1 MSNLLAPAT
10 DPSEENDRPELMV
23 EDRRSGGEILI
34 DALRIHGADMV
45 FCLPG
50 ESFLA
55 AIDALAGASDAIRTI
70 VTRHEAGAA
79 HMAEAYGKLTGRP
92 GICFATRGPG
102 ASHAAIGVHT
112 AAQDSTPMILFIG
125 QVARDMLG
133 REAWQE
139 VDFRQMF
146 GGMAKWVVEIDRAE
160 RIPELVSR
168 AFHVAVSGRPGP
180 VVVSLPE
187 DMLAE
192 EVAVTDARPYQ
203 RSAAYPATDQL
214 LRLDE
219 MIAAAERP
227 IVIVGGGGWNGQAC
241 ADLKTF
247 VEAFELPVAAGFR
260 RQDILD
266 NRHPNYIGHAGL
278 GPSLTLVRRIR
289 SADLIIAIGGRL
301 GETTTSGYTL
311 FEVPRPSQ
319 PFVHVH
325 PDPNELGRVYQA
337 DLPINAGMPEFA
349 AAVARTKP
357 SPRVQNGIARRRAW
371 VAAARA
377 DFVAEQIPGPMPGPL
392 DLGAVMLHLRAAL
405 PADAVISNGA
415 GNYAI
420 WVHKFYRYGGFRTQ
434 LAPTSGAMG
443 YGLPA
448 AIAAKLVRADCTAVC
463 FAGDGCFLMSAN
475 ELATAGQYGLGVIVI
490 VVNNGMYGSIRM
502 HQEKDYPGRVH
513 ATTLDNPDFVALAR
527 AFGGY
532 GELVMDAEAF
542 AAAFARAK
550 AFADE
555 RCKPAVLELRID
567 PEAITPTATLTQLRE
582 RAKAARGSGTQQ

>member
-1 MSNLLAPAT
+1 
-10 DPSEENDRPELMV
+10 
-23 EDRRSGGEILI
+23 
-34 DALRIHGADMV
+34 
-45 FCLPG
+45 
-50 ESFLA
+50 
-55 AIDALAGASDAIRTI
+55 
-70 VTRHEAGAA
+70 
-79 HMAEAYGKLTGRP
+79 MAEAYGKLTGEP
-92 GICFATRGPG
+92 GICFVTRGPG

-125 QVARDMLG
+125 QVARGMLG

-192 EVAVTDARPYQ
+192 EVVAADARPYR
-203 RSAAYPATDQL
+203 RSAAHPSADQL
-214 LRLDE
+214 SRLVE
-219 MIAAAERP
+219 MVADAERP
-227 IVIVGGGGWNGQAC
+227 LVIVGGGGWNARAC
-241 ADLKTF
+241 EDLKTF
-247 VEAFELPVAAGFR
+247 IELFDLPVVAGFR

-278 GPSLTLVRRIR
+278 GPSAALVRRIR
-289 SADLIIAIGGRL
+289 SADLIIAVGGRL

-319 PFVHVH
+319 RFVHVH
-325 PDPNELGRVYQA
+325 ADPNELGRVYQA
-337 DLPINAGMPEFA
+337 DLLVNAGMPEFA
-349 AAVARTKP
+349 AA
-357 SPRVQNGIARRRAW
+357 IARLQPSDGSQASRGVVRKDW
-371 VAAARA
+371 VAAGRA
-377 DFVAEQIPGPMPGPL
+377 EFVSDQTPGSMPGPV
-392 DLGAVMLHLRAAL
+392 DLGAVMLHLREVL
-405 PADAVISNGA
+405 PADAIISNGA

-420 WVHKFYRYGGFRTQ
+420 WVHKFHRYGGFRTQ
-434 LAPTSGAMG
+434 LAPTSGSMG

-448 AIAAKLVRADCTAVC
+448 AIAAKLAHPERTAVC

-475 ELATAGQYGLGVIVI
+475 ELATAARHGLGVIAI
-490 VVNNGMYGSIRM
+490 IINNSMYGSIRM
-502 HQEKDYPGRVH
+502 HQEKEYPGRVH
-513 ATTLDNPDFVALAR
+513 ATALDNPDFAALAR
-527 AFGGY
+527 AFGGH
-532 GELVMDAEAF
+532 GELVLETDAF
-542 AAAFARAK
+542 PAAFARAR

-555 RCKPAVLELRID
+555 KSKPAILELRID

-582 RAKAARGSGTQQ
+582 RALAARDVAPQR